1 MGIFYQPATDFSGVD
16 TFNYTLSDGSAEQ
29 EVGVTVTVENP
40 DNPPTAN
47 DDNFEITE
55 DDPEAEFDLLAN
67 DQSDIDGQSFLI
79 ESVSST
85 SNGGNVRI
93 SEDGLN
99 FFYQPLEING
109 TESFTYVLRDSGGG
123 SAIGNV
129 SFNVQSV
136 NDPPP
141 VLDLDLNRN
150 RGIETKRCCN

>member
-85 SNGGNVRI
+85 SNGGMFGFQRT
-93 SEDGLN
+93 GL
-99 FFYQPLEING
+99 
-109 TESFTYVLRDSGGG
+109 TSFTNRLQTST
-123 SAIGNV
+123 
-129 SFNVQSV
+129 VQNLS
-136 NDPPP
+136 PMY
-141 VLDLDLNRN
+141 
-150 RGIETKRCCN
+150 